1 MRKLMAILL
10 LRSVSCLHTIKVFL
24 NCNFTKFGFDR
35 DQKQRHFVKTQKQ
48 NKKKDSDTT
57 YPSDTRQGVRRS
69 ISSRK

>member
-1 MRKLMAILL
+1 MTILL
-10 LRSVSCLHTIKVFL
+10 LRSVSRLRTIKVFL

-35 DQKQRHFVKTQKQ
+35 DQKRRHFVKQQKQ
-48 NKKKDSDTT
+48 NKKKDSDAT